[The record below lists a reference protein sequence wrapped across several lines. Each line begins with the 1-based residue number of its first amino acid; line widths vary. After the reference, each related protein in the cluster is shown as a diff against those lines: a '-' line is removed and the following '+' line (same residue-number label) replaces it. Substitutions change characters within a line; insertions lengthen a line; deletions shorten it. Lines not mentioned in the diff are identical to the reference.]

1 MAKYINPATDF
12 GFKRIFKDEEITREF
27 LNALLQKDDSET
39 HIKSV
44 TITDG
49 EFDESNKDAR
59 RVIYDVH
66 CTTDTGEQFVIEMQN
81 DSQIFFSE
89 RIVFYLSRAASTQQG
104 KGCLKYIDENGVEQ
118 KKDWNY
124 HLKKIYGVFFMNF
137 KDDNKENE
145 YGLSH
150 FAFMETSHKF
160 VDTRVFQYWKIQM
173 PIYRDMKAS
182 DCNDVIDK
190 WLFNLSNMDTME
202 TALAFKDEI
211 PVFKRLEKMATY
223 SALTPQQQMQYND
236 SFNNYLAYM
245 GQQEYKLRE
254 GIKIGHA
261 EGHAEGLSE
270 GLAKGRAEGLSEGLA
285 KGRTEGRAE
294 GRAEGLAEQAI
305 AIARRLKAKGTL
317 SLDEIAEMTGL
328 TPDEINTL

>member
-1 MAKYINPATDF
+1 MAKYINPTTDF

-27 LNALLQKDDSET
+27 LNALLQKDDPAT
-39 HIKSV
+39 HIESV

-49 EFDESNKDAR
+49 ELDESNKDAR

-81 DSQIFFSE
+81 DPQIFFSE

-104 KGCLKYIDENGVEQ
+104 KGSLKYIDENGVEQ

-137 KDDNKENE
+137 RDVNVENE

-160 VDTRVFQYWKIQM
+160 VDTKVFQYWKIQM
-173 PIYRDMKAS
+173 PIYRDMKES
-182 DCNDVIDK
+182 DCKDVIDK
-190 WLFNLSNMDTME
+190 WLFNLSNMETME

-223 SALTPQQQMQYND
+223 SALTPKQQMQYND

-254 GIKIGHA
+254 GIKIGR
-261 EGHAEGLSE
+261 AEGLSE
-270 GLAKGRAEGLSEGLA
+270 GLEKGRAEGLSEGLA

-317 SLDEIAEMTGL
+317 SLDEISEMTGL
-328 TPDEINTL
+328 TPDEINEL